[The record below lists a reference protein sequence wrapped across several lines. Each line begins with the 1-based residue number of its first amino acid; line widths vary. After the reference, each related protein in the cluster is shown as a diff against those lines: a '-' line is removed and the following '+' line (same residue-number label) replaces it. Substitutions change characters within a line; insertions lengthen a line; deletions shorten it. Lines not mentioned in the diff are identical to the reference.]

1 MIGRG
6 DGHDREDSRGWTY
19 VEPSYGSKT
28 FFYFYMFDV
37 TSPARNFFMF
47 TLHKTDTQTAARRG
61 TISLAHGEVETPAFM
76 PVGTKGTV
84 KSVHPQ
90 ELLDPALDCR
100 IILGNTYHLY
110 LRPGT
115 DVLDEFGGL
124 HNFMQ
129 WDRPILTDSGGYQ
142 VFSLAKLRQIS
153 SEGVRFQSHI
163 DGSPLFL
170 TPEKVLEIQ
179 RSIGSDICMI
189 LDECPPYPCERD
201 YAANS
206 LKLTQQWAVQARE
219 WIEANRPPGQRYFG
233 IVQGGCYPEL
243 REKAARDL
251 VDLDFD
257 GYAIGGLSVG
267 EPVPEMLKAADVAAP
282 ILPADKPRYAMGLGQ
297 PDQLLELI
305 SRGIDMFDCVLP
317 TRVARNGTAYTAD
330 GTINL
335 KNAQWEKSPL
345 PLAPPGETHPLC
357 EGFSR
362 GYIRHLIKNDEIL
375 GLRLLTLHNVYFYL
389 HLMKQAR
396 RAIDAGT
403 FAEFKAGYIS
413 RYRGEDI
420 DA

>member
-1 MIGRG
+1 MFALLKT
-6 DGHDREDSRGWTY
+6 DSR
-19 VEPSYGSKT
+19 
-28 FFYFYMFDV
+28 
-37 TSPARNFFMF
+37 
-47 TLHKTDTQTAARRG
+47 TAARRG
-61 TISLAHGEVETPAFM
+61 RMTLAHGEVETPCFM

-90 ELLDPALDCR
+90 ELTVPELDCR
-100 IILGNTYHLY
+100 ILLGNTYHLY

-115 DVLDEFGGL
+115 EVLDEFGGL
-124 HNFMQ
+124 HHFMQ

-142 VFSLAKLRQIS
+142 VFSLSKLRKITE
-153 SEGVRFQSHI
+153 EGVRFQSHI

-170 TPEKVLEIQ
+170 TPESVLEIQ

-206 LKLTQQWAVQARE
+206 LALTQRWAERARD
-219 WIEANRPPGQRYFG
+219 WIEARRPPGQCYFG
-233 IVQGGCYPEL
+233 IVQGGCYGDL

-251 VDLDFD
+251 VALDFD

-282 ILPADKPRYAMGLGQ
+282 VLPEHKPRYAMGLGQ

-317 TRVARNGTAYTAD
+317 TRVARNGTAYTAE

-335 KNAQWEKSPL
+335 KNAKWEKSREL
-345 PLAPPGETHPLC
+345 LAPPGETHPLC
-357 EGFSR
+357 DGFTR
-362 GYIRHLIKNDEIL
+362 GYVRHLIKNDEIL
-375 GLRLLTLHNVYFYL
+375 GLRLLTLHNLAFYL
-389 HLMKQAR
+389 HLMKQVR
-396 RAIDAGT
+396 HAIDDGS
-403 FAEFKAGYIS
+403 FADFKADFMS
-413 RYRGEDI
+413 RYRGEKI
-420 DA
+420 DT

>member
-1 MIGRG
+1 
-6 DGHDREDSRGWTY
+6 
-19 VEPSYGSKT
+19 
-28 FFYFYMFDV
+28 
-37 TSPARNFFMF
+37 MF
-47 TLHKTDTQTAARRG
+47 TLLKTDSETSARRG
-61 TISLAHGEVETPAFM
+61 LMSLAHGKVETPTFM

-84 KSVHPQ
+84 KSVHPT
-90 ELLDPALDCR
+90 ELTDPALDCR

-115 DVLDEFGGL
+115 DVLDGFGGL
-124 HNFMQ
+124 HNFMR

-142 VFSLAKLRQIS
+142 VFSLSKLRKIT
-153 SEGVRFQSHI
+153 EDGVRFQSHI
-163 DGSPLFL
+163 DGSPLEL
-170 TPEKVLEIQ
+170 TPESVLEIQ

-206 LKLTQQWAVQARE
+206 LALTQRWAERARDWVE
-219 WIEANRPPGQRYFG
+219 KHRPPGQNFFG

-251 VDLDFD
+251 VSLDFD

-267 EPVPEMLKAADVAAP
+267 EPVPEMMKAADVAAP
-282 ILPADKPRYAMGLGQ
+282 ILPENKPRYAMGLGQ

-317 TRVARNGTAYTAD
+317 TRIARNATAYTLD

-335 KNAQWEKSPL
+335 KNAKWEKSQL
-345 PLAPPGETHPLC
+345 PLAERGKTHPLC
-357 EGFSR
+357 EGFSL

-375 GLRLLTLHNVYFYL
+375 GLRLLTLHNVTFYL
-389 HLMKQAR
+389 HLMKEAR
-396 RAIDAGT
+396 RAIDADS
-403 FAEFKAGYIS
+403 FAVFKADFIR
-413 RYRGEDI
+413 RYRGEKI
-420 DA
+420 EP